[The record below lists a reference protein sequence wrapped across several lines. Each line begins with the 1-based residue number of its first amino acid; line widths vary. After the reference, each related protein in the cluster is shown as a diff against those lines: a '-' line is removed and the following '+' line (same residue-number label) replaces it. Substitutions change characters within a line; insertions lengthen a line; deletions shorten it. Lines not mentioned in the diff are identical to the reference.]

1 MNLNSCINMKAQAF
15 TSGLNA
21 RDRVRL
27 SSELVQVDCEAL
39 LSKSFFFITSINDIL
54 NKRCILSKGIS

>member
-1 MNLNSCINMKAQAF
+1 MNLNSAINMKALAF

-27 SSELVQVDCEAL
+27 SSELVQVDCEAI
-39 LSKSFFFITSINDIL
+39 LSKSFFYY
-54 NKRCILSKGIS
+54 KY

>member
-1 MNLNSCINMKAQAF
+1 MNLIIAINMKALAF

-27 SSELVQVDCEAL
+27 SSELVQVDCEAI
-39 LSKSFFFITSINDIL
+39 LSKSFFYY
-54 NKRCILSKGIS
+54 KY